1 MSVREPRKETC
12 EKNDVANIQG
22 LNEIQGLEKT
32 ETLNFKTLKEKNT
45 EKKAAEESVGIPAR
59 EIHLLARYIWNDRSR
74 EPLRPLVCRE
84 YKYGWWSQ

>member
-1 MSVREPRKETC
+1 MKLGFRKARNPKPQNPKREKQRR
-12 EKNDVANIQG
+12 
-22 LNEIQGLEKT
+22 
-32 ETLNFKTLKEKNT
+32 
-45 EKKAAEESVGIPAR
+45 KAAEESVGIPAR